1 MRIVIGRLT
10 SLGAVAALVA
20 VTGCSSIPVQT
31 RQNVAAPLYPPTNP
45 AAVQI
50 LREAPTQPN
59 VKLGQ
64 IATEPQSSSTPLAE
78 VEAKLREAGAKLG
91 AHAVVIVVETK
102 FTAATVTNGWWDAQ
116 RSPDLG
122 QVFIGVPIRYT
133 SQELAR
139 SVSKGLRR

>member
-1 MRIVIGRLT
+1 MRIVIGRLAP
-10 SLGAVAALVA
+10 LGAAVLVAA
-20 VTGCSSIPVQT
+20 TGCSSIPVQT
-31 RQNVAAPLYPPTNP
+31 HQNVAAPLYPPTNP
-45 AAVQI
+45 AAVQL

-59 VKLGQ
+59 VKLGE
-64 IATEPQSSSTPLAE
+64 IAIEPQSSSTPLAA

-102 FTAATVTNGWWDAQ
+102 FTAATATTGWWDAQ

-133 SQELAR
+133 NQELAQ
-139 SVSKGLRR
+139 SVPKSVRR